1 MPFEIWSFC
10 ESIKMTSRKQ
20 WLKNVDSLCAE
31 VRPDDGIDP
40 HTVAH
45 QPARDKSH
53 RKTYQVC
60 KQAERTLNLMLAGN
74 SVEPLLRE
82 LSVCTV
88 EPYPDSSH
96 LLVIV
101 EPITTTASLN
111 KDEVLQA
118 LHHVNGRLRSVLATT
133 INRKRV
139 PQLTFKFVTPL
150 REVPW

>member
-1 MPFEIWSFC
+1 
-10 ESIKMTSRKQ
+10 MTSRKQ

-40 HTVAH
+40 RAC
-45 QPARDKSH
+45 QPVRDKSH

-60 KQAERTLNLMLAGN
+60 KQAERTLNLRLAGN
-74 SVEPLLRE
+74 TVEPLLRE
-82 LSVCTV
+82 LSVCAV

-101 EPITTTASLN
+101 EPMTTTVSLN
-111 KDEVLQA
+111 KNDVLQA
-118 LHHVNGRLRSVLATT
+118 LQRANGYLRSALATT

-139 PQLTFKFVTPL
+139 PQLTFQFVTPL
-150 REVPW
+150 TEVPW